1 MCVMSATALL
11 QSPMA
16 CGKHGSQ
23 LHLLMM
29 AKPVTITLI
38 TQTKEIG
45 ENQMTSGR
53 DEMLSNN
60 TVNLTKIVGDKRK
73 QEVVDMLQSALKR
86 VEEDG
91 ATDVLIMLKT
101 EGAYTRYSTKMDD
114 VMEVIAQLE
123 VLKFDILRRMHG

>member
-1 MCVMSATALL
+1 
-11 QSPMA
+11 
-16 CGKHGSQ
+16 
-23 LHLLMM
+23 
-29 AKPVTITLI
+29 
-38 TQTKEIG
+38 
-45 ENQMTSGR
+45 MTSGR
-53 DEMLSNN
+53 DEMLRNN
-60 TVNLTKIVGDKRK
+60 TVNLTKVGGDKRK

-91 ATDVLIMLKT
+91 ATDVLIMLKS